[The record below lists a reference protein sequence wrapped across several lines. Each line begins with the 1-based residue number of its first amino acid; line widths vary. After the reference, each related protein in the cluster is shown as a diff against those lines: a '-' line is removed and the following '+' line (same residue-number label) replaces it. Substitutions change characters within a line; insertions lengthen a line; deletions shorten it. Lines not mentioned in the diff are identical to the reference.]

1 MALSEEGLRE
11 RAGIQLRIGFK
22 ARRDSRE
29 DVGALPLIG

>member
-29 DVGALPLIG
+29 DAVSLPPIG